1 MSRIRSL
8 DGTQTRKQECPYVRK
23 KTIDSHRRSTR
34 SNLTSKLGAAMRLGP
49 DVESDADG
57 GECVEFTFLIARDLS
72 TLYGTTRQVSRVISR
87 LY

>member
-1 MSRIRSL
+1 
-8 DGTQTRKQECPYVRK
+8 
-23 KTIDSHRRSTR
+23 
-34 SNLTSKLGAAMRLGP
+34 MRLGP